1 MQNNP
6 SLVVGLVTAALGAV
20 FALLLAYGV
29 NVNPDQQSA
38 WLNAAVVFTPL
49 VVGAVNWYLNRRK
62 QSRTPRV

>member
-6 SLVVGLVTAALGAV
+6 SLVVGVVTAALGAV
-20 FALLLAYGV
+20 FALLLSYGV
-29 NVNPDQQSA
+29 NVNPAQQSA

-62 QSRTPRV
+62 AQKLSR